1 MKLRKP
7 LLPILVAAAAVA
19 VLPGAATGQTPPST
33 VVGQTVNLL
42 PNGGFDVGDR
52 SGHPGGWAVDGNVA
66 GATIVNLSAYR
77 TAGLGSLQ
85 ISNAQGGTVSA
96 TSPRIVAA
104 PGNDYKLTA
113 KVKGKSGT
121 PPTLSLIFTS
131 FENTVL
137 DTKAVTPPVN
147 LDWQTV
153 TVSGIAPANTAN
165 VSVRI
170 AAGDADV
177 GVSYWDEVNLG
188 QAPAAYDPKLGTA
201 RELFL
206 DDYRIESVKDVGRVA
221 HPARKLPDPIIRP
234 EFPWESSAYIYGSV
248 FKIGDVYRMWYDCNN
263 DVAPGYYLCYAE
275 SRDGEHWVKPL
286 GRGQLGY
293 KDIPASRTNLIIAG
307 GGTIAYNPGASPD
320 RRYSLMQFHSG
331 VVNQTLGYYVY
342 FSSDGYTWTPGSD
355 KPVLLD
361 GDVSNVTW
369 DQRTGQYIAT
379 IKKRMFTSGT
389 PGIYNRAA
397 FLSTSKDF
405 LTWSTPIL
413 AVSGDSADNGAAQAL
428 GGLEGQ
434 IYGMPVLPYESTTIG
449 LPWVFLITNYTVGS
463 QSGAGAGPVLPGIA
477 SSRDLVNWSRPVR
490 DPVLTPG
497 QPGAWDDGALYT
509 ASNVLVDDR
518 NVTLYYGA
526 FNADHGG
533 PDLTDPNHVN
543 YLGQTGM
550 ATWRRDGF
558 VSLTNASRPHSGDP
572 GWVTTKPV
580 VFDGSR
586 HGVDLDVNVVV
597 HDGGSLKV
605 EILDAQTGQVIPG
618 FTSKPVIGDQY
629 GATVRWD
636 RGAELSTLAGRQ
648 VKLRFSL
655 VNTDLYSYW
664 VR

>member
-7 LLPILVAAAAVA
+7 LLAILAAATVTAIVPA
-19 VLPGAATGQTPPST
+19 AATGQTATSS
-33 VVGQTVNLL
+33 VVGKTANLIA
-42 PNGGFDVGDR
+42 NGGFDVGDR
-52 SGHPGGWAVDGNVA
+52 SAHPAGWAVDGNVA
-66 GATIVNLSAYR
+66 GATIVNLQAYR

-85 ISNAQGGTVSA
+85 VSNAEGGTV
-96 TSPRIVAA
+96 TVTGQRVVAA
-104 PGNDYKLTA
+104 PGNNYQLTA
-113 KVKGKSGT
+113 KLKGRSGT
-121 PPTLSLIFTS
+121 PPVLSLVFTS
-131 FENTVL
+131 FENAVL
-137 DTKAVTPPVN
+137 DTKAVAAPAG

-153 TVSGIAPANTAN
+153 TVSGIAPAGTAN

-170 AAGDADV
+170 AAGATDV
-177 GVSYWDEVNLG
+177 GVYYWDDLFLG
-188 QAPAAYDPKLGTA
+188 QAPAAYDPELGTA

-206 DDYRIESVKDVGRVA
+206 DDYRIESAKDVGRVV

-234 EFPWESSAYIYGSV
+234 EFPWENSAYIYGSV

-275 SRDGEHWVKPL
+275 SRDGVRWVKPF
-286 GRGQLGY
+286 GRGNLGY
-293 KDIPASRTNLIIAG
+293 KDIPASKTNLVIAG

-320 RRYSLMQFHSG
+320 RRFSLMQFKTG

-342 FSSDGYTWTPGSD
+342 FSPDGYTWTSGGD

-361 GDVSNVTW
+361 GDVSNVAW
-369 DQRTGQYIAT
+369 DQRTGQYVAT
-379 IKKRMFTSGT
+379 IKKRMFTAAT
-389 PGIYNRAA
+389 PGIYNRSA

-413 AVSGDSADNGAAQAL
+413 AVSGDSADTGAAQAI

-490 DPVLTPG
+490 EPVLTPG

-509 ASNVLVDDR
+509 ASNVLVSDR
-518 NVTLYYGA
+518 DVTLYYGA

-533 PDLTDPNHVN
+533 PDLNDPNHVA

-558 VSLTNASRPHSGDP
+558 VSLTNASRQRSGDP

-580 VFDGSR
+580 VFDGSS
-586 HGVDLDVNVVV
+586 LNV
-597 HDGGSLKV
+597 
-605 EILDAQTGQVIPG
+605 
-618 FTSKPVIGDQY
+618 
-629 GATVRWD
+629 
-636 RGAELSTLAGRQ
+636 
-648 VKLRFSL
+648 
-655 VNTDLYSYW
+655 
-664 VR
+664 

>member
-7 LLPILVAAAAVA
+7 LLAILAAGAAVA
-19 VLPGAATGQTPPST
+19 VVPGSATGQTAPST
-33 VVGQTVNLL
+33 VVGQTANLL
-42 PNGGFDVGDR
+42 PNGGFDLGDR
-52 SGHPGGWAVDGNVA
+52 SGHPASWAVDGTVA
-66 GATIVNLSAYR
+66 GATIVNLQAYR
-77 TAGLGSLQ
+77 SAGLGSLQ
-85 ISNAQGGTVSA
+85 MTNTAGGTVTA

-104 PGNDYKLTA
+104 SGGDYTLTA
-113 KVKGKSGT
+113 KLKGKSGT
-121 PPTLSLIFTS
+121 PPTLSLIFSS
-131 FENTVL
+131 FENAVL
-137 DTKAVTPPVN
+137 DTKTVAPAAG
-147 LDWQTV
+147 LDWQPV

-170 AAGDADV
+170 AAGTGDV
-177 GVSYWDEVNLG
+177 GVYYWDELFLS
-188 QAPAAYDPKLGTA
+188 QAPPAYDPNLGTA

-206 DDYRIESVKDVGRVA
+206 DDYRIESAKDVGRVV

-234 EFPWESSAYIYGSV
+234 EFPWENSAYIYGSV

-286 GRGQLGY
+286 GRGNVGY

-307 GGTIAYNPGASPD
+307 GGTIAYNPDASPD
-320 RRYSLMQFHSG
+320 KRFSLMQFKSG

-342 FSSDGYTWTPGSD
+342 FSPDGYTWTPGPD

-369 DQRTGQYIAT
+369 DQRTHQYIAT

-389 PGIYNRAA
+389 PGIYNRSA

-413 AVSGDSADNGAAQAL
+413 AVSGDTADTGAAQAI

-434 IYGMPVLPYESTTIG
+434 IYGMPVLPYESTNIG

-463 QSGAGAGPVLPGIA
+463 QSGAGAGPITPGIA
-477 SSRDLVNWSRPVR
+477 SSRDLVNWNRPVR

-509 ASNVLVDDR
+509 ASNALVTDR
-518 NVTLYYGA
+518 EVTMYYGA

-533 PDLTDPNHVN
+533 PDLNDPGHVP
-543 YLGQTGM
+543 YRGQTGM

-558 VSLTNASRPHSGDP
+558 VSLTNASRPNSGDP
-572 GWVTTKPV
+572 GWVTTKPLVFNGSALKVNAV
-580 VFDGSR
+580 VR
-586 HGVDLDVNVVV
+586 
-597 HDGGSLKV
+597 DGGSLKAEV
-605 EILDAQTGQVIPG
+605 LDAQTNQPIPG
-618 FTSKPVIGDQY
+618 FTSKVIRGDQY
-629 GATVRWD
+629 SETVRWD
-636 RGAELSTLAGRQ
+636 DRAKLSTLSGKP

-655 VNTDLYSYW
+655 ANADLYSYW
-664 VR
+664 VN